1 MKSVITEES
10 TTKVRAFPK
19 LMQRRHQTGH
29 GDVIVLMYNNTG
41 EGTVVYSH
49 YTSLPV
55 GTYKK
60 WLAMCDYKDFQGT
73 LTLSND

>member
-1 MKSVITEES
+1 MKSVMTEDS

-19 LMQRRHQTGH
+19 LMQRRHQGGH
-29 GDVIVLMYNNTG
+29 GDVIVLMYNNNG

-49 YTSLPV
+49 CTSLPV

-60 WLAMCDYKDFQGT
+60 WFALCDYKDFQGT